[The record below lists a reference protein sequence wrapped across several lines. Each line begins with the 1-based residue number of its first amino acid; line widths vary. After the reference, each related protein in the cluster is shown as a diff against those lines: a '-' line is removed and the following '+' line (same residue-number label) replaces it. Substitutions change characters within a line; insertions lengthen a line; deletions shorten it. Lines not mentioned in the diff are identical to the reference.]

1 MSSVDLICM
10 SQCVADRTD
19 VKFYGGCK
27 PGDGECRLSAESS
40 LNWKEMV
47 NLI

>member
-27 PGDGECRLSAESS
+27 PGYRDAEARRWRVSPVCCKFS
-40 LNWKEMV
+40 
-47 NLI
+47 